1 MEARLTELLLAE
13 ERRTVSEWE
22 RLCSEKPTNP
32 LVAGRTCESRRA
44 VAADSATVVSS
55 EGSDQS
61 GAAPGADSGPA
72 ELAKQ
77 EIWQA
82 PLQNDLQQQV
92 NVDLQAQR
100 AFNKAVAQRY
110 DPPDPPSEP
119 ESETVSRLEATGDF
133 QFSRRAGAALQTVT
147 FAKTP
152 LLEHLA
158 AVVDHPDLRGRVTV
172 AFAFADDL
180 LPTARGDVFDHRFAT
195 PFEKLRATIGV
206 RGIAEQTR
214 AKAYLVII
222 ALMVGSLVLLAVYAS
237 HRALVAERLLREEER
252 HFMAAVTHELRSP
265 LASIQ
270 LYAEMLEAEVVQS
283 AERARYLKTIALESQ
298 RLAKVVDHVLQ
309 LERRRFELGELRP
322 LDELLKD
329 LPAQFQG
336 RPGQVRVVLAD
347 DVRQLSMPST
357 ALTQILHNLVDNALK
372 FARRDPDDPG
382 RAQECHSRA
391 RGGLVEVTAR
401 RDGQHAVFCVK
412 DDGPGVSPQLLPHLF
427 EPFRRG
433 EDEFTRETQ
442 GTGLGLAIVK
452 QLVSQLHGEV
462 AARNLEQGFV
472 VDVRLPISGK

>member
-1 MEARLTELLLAE
+1 
-13 ERRTVSEWE
+13 
-22 RLCSEKPTNP
+22 
-32 LVAGRTCESRRA
+32 
-44 VAADSATVVSS
+44 
-55 EGSDQS
+55 
-61 GAAPGADSGPA
+61 
-72 ELAKQ
+72 
-77 EIWQA
+77 
-82 PLQNDLQQQV
+82 
-92 NVDLQAQR
+92 
-100 AFNKAVAQRY
+100 
-110 DPPDPPSEP
+110 
-119 ESETVSRLEATGDF
+119 
-133 QFSRRAGAALQTVT
+133 
-147 FAKTP
+147 
-152 LLEHLA
+152 
-158 AVVDHPDLRGRVTV
+158 
-172 AFAFADDL
+172 
-180 LPTARGDVFDHRFAT
+180 
-195 PFEKLRATIGV
+195 
-206 RGIAEQTR
+206 
-214 AKAYLVII
+214 
-222 ALMVGSLVLLAVYAS
+222 
-237 HRALVAERLLREEER
+237 
-252 HFMAAVTHELRSP
+252 MAAVTHELRSP